1 MSNAIKVG
9 DKVKR
14 SSWTCVY
21 TVLALDDK
29 GLAWIQTENSTLG
42 MIVHLSTLTRI
53 EPEKVTPKYAVGEKV
68 RLKNDALDFPG
79 EVGRVIHLGYY
90 VSRTGYW
97 GVWVAE
103 SKLEPVPTPCPTC
116 KGSGKSEGVT

>member
-1 MSNAIKVG
+1 MSDEIKVG
-9 DKVKR
+9 DRVKR

-53 EPEKVTPKYAVGEKV
+53 ESEPVVLTPKYAVEQRV
-68 RLKNDALDFPG
+68 RTAQNKT
-79 EVGRVIHLGYY
+79 ETVIKGILITYETTNLG
-90 VSRTGYW
+90 TW
-97 GVWVAE
+97 DEAE
-103 SKLEPVPTPCPTC
+103 LEPVPEPCPEC
-116 KGSGKSEGVT
+116 KGSGVASE